1 MSRVDTR
8 FRVVLLFIATGFI
21 DATDTSRDAK
31 ESP

>member
-8 FRVVLLFIATGFI
+8 FRVVLLFIATEFV

-31 ESP
+31 KSP